1 MVSKVTGL
9 KERTV
14 LCYAALM
21 NLTEEL
27 ITLASNK
34 VKNSAGDIRFGV
46 KVGET
51 ISAVG
56 ERKLAVI
63 SRVLMENKEAV
74 LTQKQAG
81 DLKKFCKQHAEIT
94 EREVKKYLSLK
105 PIEKKGLKP
114 QKFQIEFNNEKI
126 QALCPDMSKA
136 DIEDL
141 VYKLLEKWKEG
152 N

>member
-1 MVSKVTGL
+1 
-9 KERTV
+9 
-14 LCYAALM
+14 M

-34 VKNSAGDIRFGV
+34 VKNSAGDVRFGV
-46 KVGET
+46 KAGEA

-74 LTQKQAG
+74 LTQKQAEA
-81 DLKKFCKQHAEIT
+81 LKKFCKQHAEIT
-94 EREVKKYLSLK
+94 YSEVKKYISLK

-114 QKFQIEFNNEKI
+114 QKFQMALDHEKM

-141 VYKLLEKWKEG
+141 VYKLLEKWKEER
-152 N
+152 NNSQQ

>member
-1 MVSKVTGL
+1 
-9 KERTV
+9 
-14 LCYAALM
+14 M
-21 NLTEEL
+21 NLPEDL
-27 ITLASNK
+27 ITLAGNK

-74 LTQKQAG
+74 LTQKQA
-81 DLKKFCKQHAEIT
+81 DALKKFCKQHDEIT
-94 EREVKKYLSLK
+94 YSEVKKYISLK
-105 PIEKKGLKP
+105 PLEKKGSKP
-114 QKFQIEFNNEKI
+114 QKFQMAFDHEKI

-141 VYKLLEKWKEG
+141 VYTLLEKWKKG